1 MSALPIHAPGR
12 ADGRPPPF
20 ASIDA
25 IEADFGA
32 HGYICGPGVATTVY
46 LAARLA
52 KPILVEGPPGVG
64 KTELAKVAARHAGLA
79 LHRLQ
84 CYEGVDEAK
93 ALYEWKYGKQLL
105 YTQMLKE
112 KLSEV
117 LDGAAD
123 LAEGMHRLNGFSD
136 AFFSE
141 TFLEERPLL
150 KALRSR
156 DGAVLL
162 VDEID
167 KADQEFEAL
176 LLEMLS
182 DYQVTVPEIGTLSAT
197 VKPLVILTSN
207 STRTIGE
214 ALRRRC
220 LYLHIDFPAPDLER
234 RILHARVPG
243 IDEALAARLVTFID
257 ALRTLD
263 LRKGPSVSELIEWAQ
278 ALVMMNVAT
287 LDEDT
292 VRRTLGLVVKFRQDM
307 AAVEDA
313 LPALLSRTP

>member
-1 MSALPIHAPGR
+1 MTALPGIA
-12 ADGRPPPF
+12 AEPPAAF
-20 ASIDA
+20 GSIEA
-25 IEADFGA
+25 IEADFAA
-32 HGYICGPGVATTVY
+32 HGYICSPGVATTMY
-46 LAARLA
+46 LAAKLA

-112 KLSEV
+112 MLADV

-123 LAEGMHRLNGFSD
+123 LAEGLRRLDGFSD
-136 AFFSE
+136 AFYSE
-141 TFLEERPLL
+141 SFLEERPLL

-182 DYQVTVPEIGTLSAT
+182 DYQVTVPEIGTLSAS

-220 LYLHIDFPAPDLER
+220 LYLHIDFPGPELER

-243 IDEALAARLVTFID
+243 IDDALARRLAAFID
-257 ALRTLD
+257 GMRALD

-278 ALVMMNVAT
+278 ALVMMNVAA
-287 LDEDT
+287 LDEDV

-307 AAVEDA
+307 ATVEDA
-313 LPALLSRTP
+313 LPGLLSRA

>member
-1 MSALPIHAPGR
+1 MTALPIHTPTR
-12 ADGRPPPF
+12 ADEPPPF

-32 HGYICGPGVATTVY
+32 RGYICGPGVATTVY
-46 LAARLA
+46 LAAKLA

-64 KTELAKVAARHAGLA
+64 KTELAKVAARHAGLT

-123 LAEGMHRLNGFSD
+123 LAEGMRRLNGFSD

-141 TFLEERPLL
+141 AFLEERPLL

-182 DYQVTVPEIGTLSAT
+182 DYQVTVPEIGTLSAS

-243 IDEALAARLVTFID
+243 IDDALAARLVTFID

-278 ALVMMNVAT
+278 ALVMMNVGT